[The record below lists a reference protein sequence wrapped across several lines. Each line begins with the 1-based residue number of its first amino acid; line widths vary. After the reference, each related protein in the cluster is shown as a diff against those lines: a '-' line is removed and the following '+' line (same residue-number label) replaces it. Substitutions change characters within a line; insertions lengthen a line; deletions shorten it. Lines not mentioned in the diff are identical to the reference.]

1 MFNINDWALN
11 PITFAVLVLFLVQFI
26 KDLGVK
32 GNVLRLVSLGV
43 GAALA
48 VIFELRVLYPA
59 WAPWIEVL
67 FFSLFVGLGACGM
80 YSFFGEMANRIG
92 TKIPT
97 ARPSPEPG
105 IAPWNNPPPLKIP

>member
-43 GAALA
+43 GAILA

-59 WAPWIEVL
+59 WAPWIEIL
-67 FFSLFVGLGACGM
+67 FFALFVGLGACGM

-92 TKIPT
+92 TKVG
-97 ARPSPEPG
+97 AVGAKPE
-105 IAPWNNPPPLKIP
+105 